1 MNTRSNKKE
10 IKVNKI
16 KIDRKI
22 ITWDFT
28 ITIFLDH
35 LEMESV

>member
-1 MNTRSNKKE
+1 MNTISNKKE
-10 IKVNKI
+10 IKVTK

-35 LEMESV
+35 LEMVSV